1 MTNESQLV
9 RTQRDLD
16 TNSATELVS
25 GAWFVAAPRTTIY
38 RCSRCHR
45 CLAILHSQT
54 NRCWQHLTI
63 HSTEYV

>member
-25 GAWFVAAPRTTIY
+25 GA
-38 RCSRCHR
+38 
-45 CLAILHSQT
+45 
-54 NRCWQHLTI
+54 
-63 HSTEYV
+63 